1 MQRGVFLRLTDS
13 GCPSAVYWSA
23 RLRSALLRKF
33 FTASDPV
40 VPIHHPRI
48 LVETAVALGAERAAL
63 LENVGITPATL
74 EQADA
79 RISYEQLGTL
89 ERNAIRLTKDP
100 SLGLRL
106 GRANGF
112 LNNGLVGVAAATSE
126 NLEAAFRLMK
136 EYYLQTTPCWEFDLR
151 AEGDRGFF
159 TIRET
164 IPRGDLRAFATEA
177 LLAAFHGL
185 VKQAIGRDFAVRQV
199 RLSYPRPEHW
209 KLYAEYVVDCPLFFD
224 EPVTEVEFDASI
236 LRVPIAT
243 ADPVTRSVLVQ
254 YVATEAARSVPVDG
268 AAAQVRKIL
277 LANGGRRM
285 GLADVARAL
294 QTSARSLRRALSQ
307 MGTSY
312 QAVAEEILRASAV
325 ERVRSG
331 RVKVEHIARELGF
344 TDARSFRRAFKRW
357 TGRNPND
364 YRREIDQS

>member
-1 MQRGVFLRLTDS
+1 
-13 GCPSAVYWSA
+13 
-23 RLRSALLRKF
+23 LRKF

-40 VPIHHPRI
+40 VPVHHPRI
-48 LVETAVALGAERAAL
+48 LVETAAALGADREAL
-63 LENVGITPATL
+63 LENVGITLASL
-74 EQADA
+74 DQADA

-89 ERNAIRLTKDP
+89 ERNAIRLTNDP
-100 SLGLRL
+100 ALGLRL
-106 GRANGF
+106 GRANG
-112 LNNGLVGVAAATSE
+112 LMNNGLVGVAAATSE
-126 NLEAAFRLMK
+126 NLEAAFGLLK
-136 EYYLQTTPCWEFDLR
+136 QYYLQTLPGWELDLKVDGQR
-151 AEGDRGFF
+151 AFLSLQ
-159 TIRET
+159 ET

-177 LLAAFHGL
+177 VLAGFYGI
-185 VKQAIGRDFAVRQV
+185 VKQVIGRDFSVTRA
-199 RLSYPRPEHW
+199 RLSYPRPAHW
-209 KLYAEYVVDCPLFFD
+209 RLYAEYLVECPLHFD

-243 ADPVTRSVLVQ
+243 ADPVTRSVLVR
-254 YVATEAARSVPVDG
+254 YVAEAARSVPMGG

-285 GLADVARAL
+285 GLTDVARAL

-312 QAVAEEILRASAV
+312 QAVAEDILRALAV

-364 YRREIDQS
+364 YRRELDQT

>member
-1 MQRGVFLRLTDS
+1 
-13 GCPSAVYWSA
+13 
-23 RLRSALLRKF
+23 LRKY

-40 VPIHHPRI
+40 VPVHHPRI
-48 LVETAVALGAERAAL
+48 LVELAVSLGADRAAL

-100 SLGLRL
+100 ALGLRL
-106 GRANGF
+106 GRANGL

-126 NLEAAFRLMK
+126 NLEAAFRLLK
-136 EYYLQTTPCWEFDLR
+136 QYYLQTLPGWDINLR
-151 AEGDRGFF
+151 VDGERGFF
-159 TIRET
+159 TLQET

-177 LLAAFHGL
+177 LLAGFYGI
-185 VKQAIGRDFAVRQV
+185 VKQAIGREFSVTRV
-199 RLSYPRPEHW
+199 RLSYPRPAHW
-209 KLYAEYVVDCPLFFD
+209 KLYAEQIVEAPLLFD

-254 YVATEAARSVPVDG
+254 YVATEAARSAPVDG

-312 QAVAEEILRASAV
+312 HAVADDILRARAV

-331 RVKVEHIARELGF
+331 RVKVEHIAQELGF

-364 YRREIDQS
+364 YRREADQT